1 MILSLKAK
9 ENLPEV
15 QCLQPREAC
24 ANPQV
29 DFLPSPHCLGQVSI
43 GCRQV
48 LHCMLY
54 VFFGQCG
61 EMCPLHMQAA
71 VDCLA
76 YVDDL
81 NIWLIWKRKVL
92 HRKLWPRPRD
102 RNPARESARLHP
114 SHDIRRF

>member
-24 ANPQV
+24 ADPQV
-29 DFLPSPHCLGQVSI
+29 DFLPCPHSLGQVPVGRS
-43 GCRQV
+43 QV
-48 LHCMLY
+48 LHCVLY
-54 VFFGQCG
+54 VFFGQCR
-61 EMCPLHMQAA
+61 EMCPLYMQVA
-71 VDCLA
+71 VDCVTN
-76 YVDDL
+76 VDDL
-81 NIWLIWKRKVL
+81 NTWLIWKRKVL